1 MTYVMVYNGELYH
14 HGIKGQKWG
23 IRRYQNE
30 DGTLT
35 DAGRKRYGEH
45 GSDYLQSRSNLKAA
59 EKAYSKKK
67 FVGNLMRTAGKSVGP
82 YGGLACDLAGN
93 LYERE
98 SKKKYKEAKRDYTI
112 KRHDMLQETGRRKAL
127 KGPVQT
133 KGEDEADFG
142 YRGAKRIAKRQNNKG
157 MTRTQAVKREKIRK
171 GIKTVASLSVAA
183 IGAYDQ
189 ATGGAVSRKVLKTG
203 LKVAEAGIRSAKAA
217 KNVWNDYYNTSILDA
232 SGKVIMKYHDST
244 NFGEDVARA
253 LLSA

>member
-1 MTYVMVYNGELYH
+1 MVYNGELYH

-45 GSDYLQSRSNLKAA
+45 GSEFLQSKSNLKAA
-59 EKAYSKKK
+59 SRAYAKKK

-82 YGGLACDLAGN
+82 YGEIAGGLAGD
-93 LYERE
+93 LYEHK
-98 SKKKYKEAKRDYTI
+98 SKIKYNAAKRDYTI

-142 YRGAKRIAKRQNNKG
+142 YRGAKRIAKRQNKKG

-171 GIKTVASLSVAA
+171 GIKTVASISVAA
-183 IGAYDQ
+183 IGAYDK
-189 ATGGAVSRKVLKTG
+189 ATGGTVSRKMLKTG
-203 LKVAEAGIRSAKAA
+203 IKVAEAGIRGAKAA
-217 KNVWNDYYNTSILDA
+217 KKVWNDYYNTSILDA

-244 NFGEDVARA
+244 NFGEDVAR
-253 LLSA
+253 LLLTA